1 MHPILEVKSISKSFG
16 ELVANSEISFAV
28 NKGEILAILGE
39 NGAGKTTLMNIL
51 FGHYM
56 PDKGSIN
63 FKNNPLKFG
72 NTGNS
77 ISLGIGMVH
86 QHFTLADN
94 LTVLEN
100 IIIGHKSLFSF
111 SLSKKR
117 SLDKLNSLIDRF
129 NLPIN
134 PNAMVSDLSVS
145 EKQRLEIL
153 KTLYKD
159 CELLI
164 LDEPTAALTP
174 QETNALYKT
183 INNMVKQGLSVILIS
198 HKLNE
203 VLSVSD
209 RIIVLRN
216 GKMVGDQ
223 ETKKADYKSI
233 ASLIVGKEI
242 FYPKKTKAIP
252 KEQVLKVENIFYKTE
267 IDLDVKIKNLNLE
280 LFGGEIIGIAGVAGN
295 GQQNFAKLLS
305 GHAKPSSG
313 KLYIENKEI
322 KTFAPKSFM
331 ELGVAYI
338 PEDRNKDGLVGDM
351 SIWENAIMTETSNS
365 EIVSNFGFIKNKIS
379 KDQSNKLCS
388 LNDVRYQSIDQ
399 PARLLSGGNVQKL
412 LIGKWLHRKPKVIIA
427 CQPTRGLDEGAIA
440 AVHEMI
446 LSAREQGNGIIIIGE
461 DLDELITLSDKI
473 CVMYNGK
480 LSNPLISSDI
490 DKLKIGMM
498 MSGESFDND

>member
-100 IIIGHKSLFSF
+100 IIIGHKPLFSF

-117 SLDKLNSLIDRF
+117 SLEKLNSLIDRF

-134 PNAMVSDLSVS
+134 PNAMVSDLSLS
-145 EKQRLEIL
+145 EKQRLEIV

-164 LDEPTAALTP
+164 LDGIRLEDLP
-174 QETNALYKT
+174 E
-183 INNMVKQGLSVILIS
+183 IDVILIS

-209 RIIVLRN
+209 RVIILRN
-216 GKMVGDQ
+216 GKMVGEQ

-233 ASLIVGKEI
+233 ASLIVGKAI
-242 FYPKKTKAIP
+242 IYPEKTRSNP
-252 KEQVLKVENIFYKTE
+252 KEQVLKVENIFYETE

-280 LFGGEIIGIAGVAGN
+280 LYGGEIIGIAGVAGN

-322 KTFAPKSFM
+322 KTFAPQIFM

-365 EIVSNFGFIKNKIS
+365 EIVSNFGFIKAKIS
-379 KDQSNKLCS
+379 KEQSNKLCS